1 MKIAQVSVYYHP
13 AMIGGIEWYIRNI
26 SKELVKRG
34 HEVHLFTVNSKDGKI
49 LGPSEEI
56 FEGMYIHRLPL
67 LIDLSYRLKFWPTL
81 LLRIMREQ
89 FDIIH
94 VYDYLTTH
102 AMLIPFLNVS
112 KKVKTILMI
121 YDIHHLVPRRAV
133 KYIPLALFDKYFSR
147 FILRC
152 YDRLLIRTSLL
163 IDPILKMGAKKEQL
177 RITPSGIRSESLK
190 EYDGDAFKEKYG
202 IDGPIILYLG
212 RLHPMK
218 GPQVLIKA
226 IPYIIERLPDTKFV
240 FVGPDQIGYKKV
252 LKNLSKELHL
262 EDCVYFLDP
271 IYDIKEKMQAY
282 AACEVFA
289 LPSGY
294 EGFGQ
299 VLTEAMAQ
307 GKPIV
312 ATNAGSIP
320 NVVTDRKE
328 GFLVNYGDHRELASR
343 IKQLLLTPE
352 LSRAL
357 GNEGRKKARRYTYEK
372 LAVQLENI
380 YLELWQE

>member
-56 FEGMYIHRLPL
+56 FEGIYIHRLPL
-67 LIDLSYRLKFWPTL
+67 LFDLSYRLKFWPTL

-89 FDIIH
+89 FDIFH

-102 AMLIPFLNVS
+102 AMLVPMLNFL
-112 KKVKTILMI
+112 KKVKTVLMI

-152 YDRLLIRTSLL
+152 YDRLLIRTNLL
-163 IDPILKMGAKKEQL
+163 TYPILKMGAKKEQL
-177 RITPSGIRSESLK
+177 KITPSGIRSESLR
-190 EYDGDAFKEKYG
+190 EYDGGVFKEKYG
-202 IDGPIILYLG
+202 IDGRIILYLG

-226 IPYIIERLPDTKFV
+226 IPYIIERLPDVKFV
-240 FVGPDQIGYKKV
+240 FIGPDQIGYQKV
-252 LKNLSKELHL
+252 LENLSKKLHV
-262 EDCVYFLDP
+262 EDYVSFLGP
-271 IYDIKEKMQAY
+271 IYNIKEKMQAY

-299 VLTEAMAQ
+299 VLIEAMAQ

-320 NVVTDRKE
+320 NVVSDQKE
-328 GFLVNYGDHRELASR
+328 GFLVNYGDHRGLASK
-343 IKQLLLTPE
+343 IKQLLLSPK
-352 LSRAL
+352 LARAL
-357 GNEGRKKARRYTYEK
+357 GNEGRKKARRYTYEE

-380 YLELWQE
+380 YLELQSE

>member
-34 HEVHLFTVNSKDGKI
+34 HEVHIFTVNSKDGKA
-49 LGPSEEI
+49 LGPADEI
-56 FEGMYIHRLPL
+56 FEGVYIHRLPL
-67 LIDLSYRLKFWPTL
+67 LFDKSYRLKFWPTL
-81 LLRIMREQ
+81 LLHILRTK

-102 AMLIPFLNVS
+102 AMLVS
-112 KKVKTILMI
+112 LLTLLKDVRTVLMI
-121 YDIHHLVPRRAV
+121 YDVHHLVPRRAI

-147 FILRC
+147 LILRR

-163 IDPILKMGAKKEQL
+163 IGPILKMGAKKEQL
-177 RITPSGIRSESLK
+177 VITPSGIRSESLK
-190 EYDGDAFKEKYG
+190 EYDGNAFRKKYD
-202 IDGPIILYLG
+202 IDGRIILYLG

-226 IPYIIERLPDTKFV
+226 IPHIIQEVSAAKFV
-240 FVGPDQIGYKKV
+240 FVGPDQINYEKD
-252 LKNLSKELHL
+252 LKNLSKKLHV
-262 EDCVYFLDP
+262 EDHVFFLGP

-282 AACEVFA
+282 ASCDVFV

-299 VLTEAMAQ
+299 VLVEAMAQ

-320 NVVTDRKE
+320 NVVTNRKE
-328 GFLVNYGDHRELASR
+328 GFLVNYGDHRDLASR
-343 IKQLLLTPE
+343 IKQLLLSPE
-352 LSRAL
+352 LARAL
-357 GNEGRKKARRYTYEK
+357 GNEGRKKAREYTYEE
-372 LAVQLENI
+372 LAVNLERV
-380 YLELWQE
+380 YLELSR